1 MRPEPAV
8 ASPTKRGSVRRA
20 LFVGRFAASG
30 GAALAPAHPGDDA
43 GRRLGHSCDRGRV
56 EVEAFARAVR
66 IQPADTDLGERRG
79 AQSRQRPGVSAQI
92 QVDLVARAVS
102 RLTPGNGSALGVPPT
117 PGRLRKHQ
125 SGAPQNRRSR
135 RRFVEWNRIT
145 AENRAPVEAREITRH
160 RTAKQGVGGQ
170 GFRLFRRWQNAE
182 GGQGRKMSNLQVVF
196 SPIGGRTRSTLAA
209 QPPGA
214 HPHE

>member
-8 ASPTKRGSVRRA
+8 AAPAKKGSVRRA
-20 LFVGRFAASG
+20 LFVGRLAASG

-43 GRRLGHSCDRGRV
+43 GRRLGHGCHRGCA
-56 EVEAFARAVR
+56 EVEALARAIL

-79 AQSRQRPGVSAQI
+79 AQSRQRPGVPAQI
-92 QVDLVARAVS
+92 QVDLVARAAS
-102 RLTPGNGSALGVPPT
+102 RLTPWNGSALGVPPT
-117 PGRLRKHQ
+117 PGGLRKRQ

-135 RRFVEWNRIT
+135 RRLVEPDNCRKSS
-145 AENRAPVEAREITRH
+145 PVEAREITRH

-170 GFRLFRRWQNAE
+170 GFRLGRRWQNAE
-182 GGQGRKMSNLQVVF
+182 GGQGRKVSNLHVVF
-196 SPIGGRTRSTLAA
+196 SPIGGRTRSTIAA